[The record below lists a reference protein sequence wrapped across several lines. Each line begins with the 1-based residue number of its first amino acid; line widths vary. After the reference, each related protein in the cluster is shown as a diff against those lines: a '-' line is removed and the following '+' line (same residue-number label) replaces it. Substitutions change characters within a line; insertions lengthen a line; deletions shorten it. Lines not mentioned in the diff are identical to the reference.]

1 MRETNAARQRTAS
14 VPATIAMLPPDAD
27 TALRIV
33 LRLTE
38 KLTEDLPL
46 EDFLAAVAT
55 AAQELVPADHAS
67 IRLLDAAREQLLSS
81 ARAGAGSD
89 FAPQGFKKSDGVL
102 GWVIEQKRPAM
113 IGNVADDARFK
124 RFDAQPF
131 AIRSMIAE
139 PIWAAEEVIGVLSVA
154 SDRIDGF
161 DDRDQLLVR
170 LLANCSAPAI
180 ERARLRRLAMFDHLT
195 MAFNHRYL
203 YPRIA
208 EEMERSSRNGTKL
221 SVLLFDLDHFKSV
234 NDMHGH
240 SVGDLAL
247 RRLTERV
254 RTAVRK
260 IDVLVR
266 RGGEEFVLIMPS
278 TDEIQGMATAERL
291 REHFATEPLQISDAL
306 QLRQTISIGVAT
318 WDCAETPE
326 ALEARADRAM
336 YDAKRAG
343 RDRVVFS
350 TKPPGQPHE
359 SRSSRRPPGA

>member
-1 MRETNAARQRTAS
+1 MPS
-14 VPATIAMLPPDAD
+14 PDAE

-46 EDFLAAVAT
+46 EDFLAAVAS

-81 ARAGAGSD
+81 ARAGTGSD
-89 FAPQGFKKSDGVL
+89 QSPQGFKKNDGVL
-102 GWVIEQKRPAM
+102 GWVVEQKRPA
-113 IGNVADDARFK
+113 IIADVENDSRFK
-124 RFDAQPF
+124 RFADQPF
-131 AIRSMIAE
+131 PIRSMVAE
-139 PIWAAEEVIGVLSVA
+139 PIWAADEVIGVLSVA
-154 SDRIDGF
+154 SDRLSAF
-161 DDRDQLLVR
+161 DERDQLLVR

-208 EEMERSSRNGTKL
+208 EEMERSSRHTTPL
-221 SVLLFDLDHFKSV
+221 SLLLFDLDHFKSV
-234 NDMHGH
+234 NDVHGH
-240 SVGDLAL
+240 TVGDLAL
-247 RRLTERV
+247 RLLTERV
-254 RTAVRK
+254 RAAVRK
-260 IDVLVR
+260 VDVLVR
-266 RGGEEFVLIMPS
+266 RGGEEFVLIMPA
-278 TDEIQGMATAERL
+278 TDETQAMSTAERL
-291 REHFATEPLQISDAL
+291 RDHFRTEPLRMSEAL
-306 QLRQTISIGVAT
+306 HLRQTISVGVAT
-318 WDCAETPE
+318 WNGEETPE

-350 TKPPGQPHE
+350 TKPPSQPRE
-359 SRSSRRPPGA
+359 SRGSRKPPAP

>member
-1 MRETNAARQRTAS
+1 MSR
-14 VPATIAMLPPDAD
+14 PDAD

-46 EDFLAAVAT
+46 EDFLSAVAA

-81 ARAGAGSD
+81 ARAGTGSD
-89 FAPQGFKKSDGVL
+89 VAPQGFRRGDGVL
-102 GWVIEQKRPAM
+102 GWVVEQKLPAR
-113 IGNVADDARFK
+113 IDEVDSDPRFK
-124 RFDAQPF
+124 HFEDQPF

-139 PIWAAEEVIGVLSVA
+139 PIWAADEIIGVLSVA
-154 SDRIDGF
+154 SSEQASF
-161 DDRDQLLVR
+161 DERDQLLVR

-208 EEMERSSRNGTKL
+208 EEMERSGRLSRPL

-234 NDMHGH
+234 NDVHGH
-240 SVGDLAL
+240 TVGDLAL
-247 RRLTERV
+247 RLLSDRV
-254 RTAVRK
+254 RAEVRK
-260 IDVLVR
+260 VDVLVR
-266 RGGEEFVLIMPS
+266 RGGEEFVLIMPA
-278 TDEIQGMATAERL
+278 TDETQALGTAERL
-291 REHFATEPLQISDAL
+291 RDHLRENPLRISEAL
-306 QLRQTISIGVAT
+306 HLRQTISVGVAT
-318 WDCAETPE
+318 WDGQETPE
-326 ALEARADRAM
+326 ALEARADKAM

-350 TKPPGQPHE
+350 SKPPASAPA
-359 SRSSRRPPGA
+359 RSPSGRAG

>member
-1 MRETNAARQRTAS
+1 MHS
-14 VPATIAMLPPDAD
+14 PDAE

-46 EDFLAAVAT
+46 EDFLGAVAA

-81 ARAGAGSD
+81 ARAGVGSEVS
-89 FAPQGFKKSDGVL
+89 PQGFRRGDGVL
-102 GWVIEQKRPAM
+102 GWVVEQKRPAR
-113 IGNVADDARFK
+113 IGDAERDPRFK
-124 RFDAQPF
+124 RFEDQPF
-131 AIRSMIAE
+131 PIRSMIAE

-154 SDRIDGF
+154 AGEAELFSE
-161 DDRDQLLVR
+161 RDQLLVR

-208 EEMERSSRNGTKL
+208 EEMERAKRHDTSL

-234 NDMHGH
+234 NDVHGH
-240 SVGDLAL
+240 TVGDLAL
-247 RRLTERV
+247 RTMADRV
-254 RTAVRK
+254 RAAVRK
-260 IDVLVR
+260 VDVLVR

-278 TDEIQGMATAERL
+278 TDEEQAMATASRL
-291 REHFATEPLQISDAL
+291 RDNMREEPLRLSEAL
-306 QLRQTISIGVAT
+306 LLRQTISVGVAT
-318 WDCAETPE
+318 WDGLETPE

-336 YDAKRAG
+336 YEAKRGG
-343 RDRVVFS
+343 RDRVIFS
-350 TKPPGQPHE
+350 SHPPEHMP
-359 SRSSRRPPGA
+359 SRPPS